1 MVIHCWWQ
9 GILGLFFKNFYW
21 STVGLHCCVSFWYT
35 AKWIGYIY
43 IHTRVCACSV
53 ASVVS
58 DSLPCSSV
66 HGILQA
72 RILEW
77 VSMHSSRGSFQ
88 PRDQTWVSCITGR
101 FLTTEPRGRPT
112 YTYIYFF
119 FFKILFPYRPLQS
132 FKQSSMC
139 CSAVSY
145 YLSILY
151 IVVYIHQSQSP
162 NLSLPH
168 LSPDNHKF
176 VSYIRESTSVL

>member
-1 MVIHCWWQ
+1 MLFVCHNLIASEVKHLLMVIHYWWQ

-21 STVGLHCCVSFWYT
+21 STVGLHCCVSFWCT

-77 VSMHSSRGSFQ
+77 VSMHSSRGSSK

-119 FFKILFPYRPLQS
+119 FLRFFSHIGHYRVLSRVPCAVQQFLIIYLF
-132 FKQSSMC
+132 
-139 CSAVSY
+139 
-145 YLSILY
+145 Y
-151 IVVYIHQSQSP
+151 I
-162 NLSLPH
+162 
-168 LSPDNHKF
+168 
-176 VSYIRESTSVL
+176 